1 MTKTDAADVEE
12 AAFTRLFR
20 NVLRDLRG
28 HLRLRLRDDHGAE
41 DIAQETFLRVW
52 RNRDAQIIENPRS
65 YLFRVANNIA
75 TDRLRERQR
84 WQWTDDSAL
93 VETEDDASP
102 ERTVAAREE
111 LALVQRAID
120 RLPEDCRRAFL
131 LRLEG
136 ASHAEIAAALGISR
150 SMVEKHLAN
159 ALVRL
164 DKVRSS
170 VRRAKR

>member
-1 MTKTDAADVEE
+1 MTKTDSADVEE
-12 AAFTRLFR
+12 AAFARLFR

-28 HLRLRLRDDHGAE
+28 HLRLRMRNDHDVD

-52 RNRDAQIIENPRS
+52 RNRNAETIENPRS

-84 WQWTDDSAL
+84 WQWTNDPALIETDDVL
-93 VETEDDASP
+93 SP

-120 RLPEDCRRAFL
+120 RLPE
-131 LRLEG
+131 
-136 ASHAEIAAALGISR
+136 
-150 SMVEKHLAN
+150 
-159 ALVRL
+159 
-164 DKVRSS
+164 
-170 VRRAKR
+170 

>member
-1 MTKTDAADVEE
+1 MTKTDSADVEE
-12 AAFTRLFR
+12 AAFARLFR
-20 NVLRDLRG
+20 TVLRDLRG
-28 HLRLRLRDDHGAE
+28 HLRLRLRNDNEID

-52 RNRDAQIIENPRS
+52 RSRNAETIENPRS

-84 WQWTDDSAL
+84 WQWTNDPALLEADDVL
-93 VETEDDASP
+93 SP

-120 RLPEDCRRAFL
+120 RLPEDCKRVFL

-136 ASHAEIAAALGISR
+136 ESHADIAAAIGISR

-164 DKVRSS
+164 DKVRAS
-170 VRRAKR
+170 VRRGKP

>member
-1 MTKTDAADVEE
+1 MTRSDPAEAEE
-12 AAFTRLFR
+12 AAFARLFR

-28 HLRLRLRDDHGAE
+28 HLRLRLRDAHDA
-41 DIAQETFLRVW
+41 DDVVQETFLRVW
-52 RNRDAQIIENPRS
+52 RSRGAQTIENPRS

-75 TDRLRERQR
+75 TDRLRERRR
-84 WQWTDDSAL
+84 WQWTDDTAIP
-93 VETEDDASP
+93 DAGDILSP

-111 LALVQRAID
+111 LALVQQAID

-136 ASHAEIAAALGISR
+136 ASHAEIAAAIGISR

-164 DKVRSS
+164 DKVRAT
-170 VRRAKR
+170 VRRAKQ